1 MWKNFSV
8 VCLIRLEN
16 MFVFFG
22 FSLMSVTLAGNKYVN
37 FIMIALVEVP
47 AYVVMWA
54 SMDLGSCGRKTILAA
69 SCFLAALPC
78 LVYLFVPSGD
88 YKQFFMLF
96 GMVSYWGRIHE
107 TLNQFSRG
115 KRGSLVLRFE
125 MSVTYLAKMRLQNFL
140 VQKLYFHVHWYWISI

>member
-1 MWKNFSV
+1 M
-8 VCLIRLEN
+8 IRLEN

-54 SMDLGSCGRKTILAA
+54 SMDLGSCGRKTVLAA

-78 LVYLFVPSGD
+78 LVYLFVPSGE
-88 YKQFFMLF
+88 YKQFFML
-96 GMVSYWGRIHE
+96 SY
-107 TLNQFSRG
+107 
-115 KRGSLVLRFE
+115 
-125 MSVTYLAKMRLQNFL
+125 
-140 VQKLYFHVHWYWISI
+140 

>member
-1 MWKNFSV
+1 
-8 VCLIRLEN
+8 

-54 SMDLGSCGRKTILAA
+54 SMDLGSCGRKTTLAA

-78 LVYLFVPSGD
+78 LVYLFVPSGE

-96 GMVSYWGRIHE
+96 GMFSYCWRIHQ
-107 TLNQFSRG
+107 TLNLFSRG
-115 KRGSLVLRFE
+115 EKARIWSLG
-125 MSVTYLAKMRLQNFL
+125 
-140 VQKLYFHVHWYWISI
+140 